1 MRALSSHTVKA
12 LLLAGALAAGW
23 CDPVG
28 EPAREPAGR
37 APAAPPPLPGPDG
50 AAAARVAPAPGV
62 AVPDEELVDQDG
74 APVRLRELAEDRVLA
89 VNFIFTTCTT
99 ICSPMTAVF
108 GRLQAELG
116 GALERDVR
124 LVSISLDP
132 AMDTPERLKAYAERF
147 GRRPG
152 WVFLTGDRAR
162 VNRVLDALGGR
173 APIKERHAPIT
184 LIGRAA
190 EGRWTRVDGI
200 APPARLAEEVRA
212 YLRPAPSPAPAV
224 PPLPAAL
231 APAPAVPAAAAWG
244 ARGD

>member
-1 MRALSSHTVKA
+1 MRALSFDVLKT
-12 LLLAGALAAGW
+12 LLLAGALAAASCGR
-23 CDPVG
+23 G
-28 EPAREPAGR
+28 EAPAGR
-37 APAAPPPLPGPDG
+37 AAPEPTPLPEPDS
-50 AAAARVAPAPGV
+50 AAAVRVAPAPDV
-62 AVPDEELVDQDG
+62 VVPDEELVDQDG
-74 APVRLRELAEDRVLA
+74 APVRLRELAKDRVLA

-99 ICSPMTAVF
+99 ICSPMTAIF

-116 GALERDVR
+116 DALERDVR

-132 AMDTPERLKAYAERF
+132 AMDTPERLKGYADKF

-152 WVFLTGDRAR
+152 WVFLTGDRER

-200 APPARLAEEVRA
+200 APPARLADEVRA
-212 YLRPAPSPAPAV
+212 FLRPGP
-224 PPLPAAL
+224 
-231 APAPAVPAAAAWG
+231 AAWG
-244 ARGD
+244 GSGG